1 MNVNYLNDSDLDFL
15 QHCSEEQLANFAR
28 LLTHNEKG
36 KTRLS
41 SVLMRNELF
50 KSMEGHP
57 ERHRR
62 NWQLIAGE
70 FQHFGGDSIANKLRG
85 HGKLYRAILLD
96 VSKRLKLK
104 ADKEMSTFEIEQQL
118 LEQFLRN
125 TWKKMDE
132 EHKQEFLHAVDARV
146 NELEELLPLLM
157 KDKLLAKGREEE
169 ARKLLR
175 WGQQNFTTV
184 QILHR
189 GKKVGTER
197 IWYGD
202 KENIALG
209 TEQEFW
215 MVLPK
220 AEIPHIKA
228 KYTLDGKELTAPI
241 SAHQR
246 VGEIELYDRDQQV
259 AHWPLVTLESVGE
272 GSMFSRLSDYFHHKA

>member
-57 ERHRR
+57 EQHRR

-70 FQHFGGDSIANKLRG
+70 LQHFGSDSIANKLRG

-157 KDKLLAKGREEE
+157 KDKLLAKGVSHLLSSQLTRILRTH
-169 ARKLLR
+169 AAMSVLGHGLLR
-175 WGQQNFTTV
+175 GAGLGGPVGAALNGVKAVSGSAYRVTIPAV
-184 QILHR
+184 LQIACLR
-189 GKKVGTER
+189 R
-197 IWYGD
+197 
-202 KENIALG
+202 
-209 TEQEFW
+209 
-215 MVLPK
+215 MV
-220 AEIPHIKA
+220 
-228 KYTLDGKELTAPI
+228 
-241 SAHQR
+241 SAT
-246 VGEIELYDRDQQV
+246 QV
-259 AHWPLVTLESVGE
+259 
-272 GSMFSRLSDYFHHKA
+272 

>member
-70 FQHFGGDSIANKLRG
+70 LQHFVGDSIANKMRG
-85 HGKLYRAILLD
+85 HGKLYRVILLD

-132 EHKQEFLHAVDARV
+132 EHKQEFLHAVDARE

-157 KDKLLAKGREEE
+157 KDKLLAKGVSHLLSSQLTRILRTH
-169 ARKLLR
+169 AAMSVLGHGLLR
-175 WGQQNFTTV
+175 GAGLGGPVGAALNGVKAVSGSAYRVTIPAV
-184 QILHR
+184 LQIACLR
-189 GKKVGTER
+189 R
-197 IWYGD
+197 
-202 KENIALG
+202 
-209 TEQEFW
+209 
-215 MVLPK
+215 MV
-220 AEIPHIKA
+220 
-228 KYTLDGKELTAPI
+228 
-241 SAHQR
+241 SAT
-246 VGEIELYDRDQQV
+246 QV
-259 AHWPLVTLESVGE
+259 
-272 GSMFSRLSDYFHHKA
+272 

>member
-70 FQHFGGDSIANKLRG
+70 LQHFGGDSIANKLRE

-157 KDKLLAKGREEE
+157 KDKLLAKGVSHLLSSQLTRILRTH
-169 ARKLLR
+169 AAMSVLGHGLLR
-175 WGQQNFTTV
+175 GAGLGGPVGAALNGVKAVSGSAYRVTIPAV
-184 QILHR
+184 LQIACLR
-189 GKKVGTER
+189 R
-197 IWYGD
+197 
-202 KENIALG
+202 
-209 TEQEFW
+209 
-215 MVLPK
+215 MV
-220 AEIPHIKA
+220 
-228 KYTLDGKELTAPI
+228 
-241 SAHQR
+241 SAT
-246 VGEIELYDRDQQV
+246 QV
-259 AHWPLVTLESVGE
+259 
-272 GSMFSRLSDYFHHKA
+272 

>member
-57 ERHRR
+57 EQHRR

-70 FQHFGGDSIANKLRG
+70 LQHFGGDSIANKLRG

-157 KDKLLAKGREEE
+157 KDKLLAKGVSH
-169 ARKLLR
+169 LLSSQLTR
-175 WGQQNFTTV
+175 GAGLGGPVGAALNGVKAVSGSAYRVTIPAV
-184 QILHR
+184 LQIACLR
-189 GKKVGTER
+189 R
-197 IWYGD
+197 
-202 KENIALG
+202 
-209 TEQEFW
+209 
-215 MVLPK
+215 MV
-220 AEIPHIKA
+220 
-228 KYTLDGKELTAPI
+228 
-241 SAHQR
+241 SAT
-246 VGEIELYDRDQQV
+246 QV
-259 AHWPLVTLESVGE
+259 
-272 GSMFSRLSDYFHHKA
+272 

>member
-57 ERHRR
+57 EQHRR

-70 FQHFGGDSIANKLRG
+70 LQHFGGDSIANKLRG
-85 HGKLYRAILLD
+85 HVKLYRAILLD

-125 TWKKMDE
+125 TWKNMDE

-157 KDKLLAKGREEE
+157 KDKLLAKGVSHLLSSQLTRILRTH
-169 ARKLLR
+169 AAMSVLGHGLLR
-175 WGQQNFTTV
+175 GAGLGGPVGAALNGVKAVSGSAYRVTIPAV
-184 QILHR
+184 LQIACLR
-189 GKKVGTER
+189 R
-197 IWYGD
+197 
-202 KENIALG
+202 
-209 TEQEFW
+209 
-215 MVLPK
+215 MV
-220 AEIPHIKA
+220 
-228 KYTLDGKELTAPI
+228 
-241 SAHQR
+241 SAT
-246 VGEIELYDRDQQV
+246 QV
-259 AHWPLVTLESVGE
+259 
-272 GSMFSRLSDYFHHKA
+272 

>member
-57 ERHRR
+57 EQHRR

-70 FQHFGGDSIANKLRG
+70 LQHFVGDSIANKLRG

-132 EHKQEFLHAVDARV
+132 EHKQEFLHAVDARG

-157 KDKLLAKGREEE
+157 KDKLLAKGVSHLLSSQLTRILRTH
-169 ARKLLR
+169 AAMSVLGHGLLR
-175 WGQQNFTTV
+175 GAGLGGPVGAALNGVKAVSGSAYRVTIPAV
-184 QILHR
+184 LQIACLR
-189 GKKVGTER
+189 R
-197 IWYGD
+197 
-202 KENIALG
+202 
-209 TEQEFW
+209 
-215 MVLPK
+215 MV
-220 AEIPHIKA
+220 
-228 KYTLDGKELTAPI
+228 
-241 SAHQR
+241 SAT
-246 VGEIELYDRDQQV
+246 QV
-259 AHWPLVTLESVGE
+259 
-272 GSMFSRLSDYFHHKA
+272 

>member
-70 FQHFGGDSIANKLRG
+70 LQNSIANKLRG

-125 TWKKMDE
+125 TWKNMDE

-157 KDKLLAKGREEE
+157 KDKLLAKGVSHLLSSQLTRILRTH
-169 ARKLLR
+169 AAMSVLGHGLLR
-175 WGQQNFTTV
+175 GAGLGGPVGAALNGVKAVSGSAYRVTIPAV
-184 QILHR
+184 LQIACLR
-189 GKKVGTER
+189 R
-197 IWYGD
+197 
-202 KENIALG
+202 
-209 TEQEFW
+209 
-215 MVLPK
+215 MV
-220 AEIPHIKA
+220 
-228 KYTLDGKELTAPI
+228 
-241 SAHQR
+241 SAT
-246 VGEIELYDRDQQV
+246 QV
-259 AHWPLVTLESVGE
+259 
-272 GSMFSRLSDYFHHKA
+272 

>member
-57 ERHRR
+57 EQHRR

-70 FQHFGGDSIANKLRG
+70 LQHFGGDSTANKLRG

-125 TWKKMDE
+125 TWKNMDE

-157 KDKLLAKGREEE
+157 KDKLLAKGVSHLLSSQLTRILRTH
-169 ARKLLR
+169 AAMSVLGHGLLR
-175 WGQQNFTTV
+175 GAGLGGPVGAALNGVKAVSGSAYRVTIPAV
-184 QILHR
+184 LQIACLR
-189 GKKVGTER
+189 R
-197 IWYGD
+197 
-202 KENIALG
+202 
-209 TEQEFW
+209 
-215 MVLPK
+215 MV
-220 AEIPHIKA
+220 
-228 KYTLDGKELTAPI
+228 
-241 SAHQR
+241 SAT
-246 VGEIELYDRDQQV
+246 QV
-259 AHWPLVTLESVGE
+259 
-272 GSMFSRLSDYFHHKA
+272 

>member
-57 ERHRR
+57 EQHRR

-70 FQHFGGDSIANKLRG
+70 LQHFGGDSIANKLRG
-85 HGKLYRAILLD
+85 HDKLYRAILLD

-125 TWKKMDE
+125 TWKNMDE

-146 NELEELLPLLM
+146 NKLEELLPLLM
-157 KDKLLAKGREEE
+157 KDKLLAKGVSHLLSSQLTRILRTH
-169 ARKLLR
+169 AAMSVLGHGLLR
-175 WGQQNFTTV
+175 GAGLGGPVGAALNGVKAVSGSAYRVTIPAV
-184 QILHR
+184 LQIACLR
-189 GKKVGTER
+189 R
-197 IWYGD
+197 
-202 KENIALG
+202 
-209 TEQEFW
+209 
-215 MVLPK
+215 MV
-220 AEIPHIKA
+220 
-228 KYTLDGKELTAPI
+228 
-241 SAHQR
+241 SAT
-246 VGEIELYDRDQQV
+246 QV
-259 AHWPLVTLESVGE
+259 
-272 GSMFSRLSDYFHHKA
+272 

>member
-1 MNVNYLNDSDLDFL
+1 MNVNCLNDSDLDFL

-57 ERHRR
+57 EQHRR

-70 FQHFGGDSIANKLRG
+70 LQHFVGDSIANKLRG

-125 TWKKMDE
+125 TWKNMDE

-157 KDKLLAKGREEE
+157 KDKLLAKGVSHLLSSQLTRILRTH
-169 ARKLLR
+169 AAMSVLGHGLLR
-175 WGQQNFTTV
+175 GAGLGGPVGAALNGVKAVSGSAYRVTIPAV
-184 QILHR
+184 LQIACLR
-189 GKKVGTER
+189 R
-197 IWYGD
+197 
-202 KENIALG
+202 
-209 TEQEFW
+209 
-215 MVLPK
+215 MV
-220 AEIPHIKA
+220 
-228 KYTLDGKELTAPI
+228 
-241 SAHQR
+241 SAT
-246 VGEIELYDRDQQV
+246 QV
-259 AHWPLVTLESVGE
+259 
-272 GSMFSRLSDYFHHKA
+272 

>member
-57 ERHRR
+57 EQHRR

-70 FQHFGGDSIANKLRG
+70 LQHFGGDSIANKLRG

-125 TWKKMDE
+125 TWKNMDE

-146 NELEELLPLLM
+146 NELEELLPADERQIIG
-157 KDKLLAKGREEE
+157 KRRVAFAFQPIDPHFTHPRSNERAWAWFAARRGSGRPCG
-169 ARKLLR
+169 RSIK
-175 WGQQNFTTV
+175 WG
-184 QILHR
+184 
-189 GKKVGTER
+189 
-197 IWYGD
+197 
-202 KENIALG
+202 
-209 TEQEFW
+209 
-215 MVLPK
+215 
-220 AEIPHIKA
+220 
-228 KYTLDGKELTAPI
+228 
-241 SAHQR
+241 
-246 VGEIELYDRDQQV
+246 
-259 AHWPLVTLESVGE
+259 
-272 GSMFSRLSDYFHHKA
+272 

>member
-57 ERHRR
+57 EQHRR

-70 FQHFGGDSIANKLRG
+70 LQHFGGDSIANKLCG

-125 TWKKMDE
+125 TWKNMDE

-157 KDKLLAKGREEE
+157 KDKLLAKGVSHLLSSQLTRILRTH
-169 ARKLLR
+169 AAMSVLGHGLLR
-175 WGQQNFTTV
+175 GAGLGGPVGAALNGVKAVSGSAYRVTIPAV
-184 QILHR
+184 LQIACLR
-189 GKKVGTER
+189 R
-197 IWYGD
+197 
-202 KENIALG
+202 
-209 TEQEFW
+209 
-215 MVLPK
+215 MV
-220 AEIPHIKA
+220 
-228 KYTLDGKELTAPI
+228 
-241 SAHQR
+241 SAT
-246 VGEIELYDRDQQV
+246 QV
-259 AHWPLVTLESVGE
+259 
-272 GSMFSRLSDYFHHKA
+272 

>member
-57 ERHRR
+57 EQHRR

-70 FQHFGGDSIANKLRG
+70 LQHFVGDSIANKLRG

-125 TWKKMDE
+125 TWKNMDE

-157 KDKLLAKGREEE
+157 KDKLLAKGVSHLLSSQLTRILRTH
-169 ARKLLR
+169 AAMSVLGHGLLR
-175 WGQQNFTTV
+175 GAG
-184 QILHR
+184 L
-189 GKKVGTER
+189 GGPVGA
-197 IWYGD
+197 
-202 KENIALG
+202 ALNG
-209 TEQEFW
+209 VKAVSGSAYRVTIPA
-215 MVLPK
+215 VL
-220 AEIPHIKA
+220 
-228 KYTLDGKELTAPI
+228 
-241 SAHQR
+241 
-246 VGEIELYDRDQQV
+246 
-259 AHWPLVTLESVGE
+259 
-272 GSMFSRLSDYFHHKA
+272 

>member
-57 ERHRR
+57 EQHRR

-70 FQHFGGDSIANKLRG
+70 LQHFGGDSIANKLRG
-85 HGKLYRAILLD
+85 HGILYRAILLD

-125 TWKKMDE
+125 TWKNMDE

-157 KDKLLAKGREEE
+157 KDKLLAKGVSHLLSSQLTRILRTH
-169 ARKLLR
+169 AAMSVLGHGLLR
-175 WGQQNFTTV
+175 GAGLGGPVGAALNGVKAVSGSAYRVTIPAV
-184 QILHR
+184 LQIACLR
-189 GKKVGTER
+189 R
-197 IWYGD
+197 
-202 KENIALG
+202 
-209 TEQEFW
+209 
-215 MVLPK
+215 MV
-220 AEIPHIKA
+220 
-228 KYTLDGKELTAPI
+228 
-241 SAHQR
+241 SAT
-246 VGEIELYDRDQQV
+246 QV
-259 AHWPLVTLESVGE
+259 
-272 GSMFSRLSDYFHHKA
+272 

>member
-57 ERHRR
+57 EQHRR
-62 NWQLIAGE
+62 NWQLIA
-70 FQHFGGDSIANKLRG
+70 
-85 HGKLYRAILLD
+85 AILLD

-157 KDKLLAKGREEE
+157 KDKLLAKGVSHLLSSQLTRILRTH
-169 ARKLLR
+169 AAMSVLGHGLLR
-175 WGQQNFTTV
+175 GAGLGGPVGAALNGVKAVSGSAYRVTIPAV
-184 QILHR
+184 LQIACLR
-189 GKKVGTER
+189 R
-197 IWYGD
+197 
-202 KENIALG
+202 
-209 TEQEFW
+209 
-215 MVLPK
+215 MV
-220 AEIPHIKA
+220 
-228 KYTLDGKELTAPI
+228 
-241 SAHQR
+241 SAT
-246 VGEIELYDRDQQV
+246 QV
-259 AHWPLVTLESVGE
+259 
-272 GSMFSRLSDYFHHKA
+272 